1 MIRTVSTRHVGI
13 GAVRNLGLSHASGR
27 YVMFCDS
34 DDHVEPNWIETLYRA
49 AREHPD
55 SLCNCEYAMAKPSEK
70 IVEPQLL
77 PGLTK
82 SQVIEKKAFFPL
94 LYHGQLMHL
103 WTRIFRADIIR
114 ENHLRFRDVSTE
126 GEDMIFL
133 CDYLNYCESF
143 YFIHKCLYYWVDND
157 AYSVTR
163 GFQAHYF
170 EDMKQIYLAR
180 KPHVAPEFLQDFYDY
195 SFVRF
200 LRCPEFVWNAENTES
215 DSEKFRYC
223 EAMFSD
229 PVFQEAVKNA
239 SDKVC
244 SAKKRLILMTK
255 NYRLYHAAMKRM

>member
-1 MIRTVSTRHVGI
+1 MT
-13 GAVRNLGLSHASGR
+13 
-27 YVMFCDS
+27 DS
-34 DDHVEPNWIETLYRA
+34 Y
-49 AREHPD
+49 
-55 SLCNCEYAMAKPSEK
+55 
-70 IVEPQLL
+70 
-77 PGLTK
+77 
-82 SQVIEKKAFFPL
+82 
-94 LYHGQLMHL
+94 
-103 WTRIFRADIIR
+103 
-114 ENHLRFRDVSTE
+114 

-143 YFIHKCLYYWVDND
+143 FFIHKCLYYWVDND

-215 DSEKFRYC
+215 DSEKLRYC
-223 EAMFSD
+223 EAMFRD
-229 PVFQEAVKNA
+229 PVFQETVKNA